1 MAGIF
6 LFFCRAFSTEGFNP
20 CSRLLVAK
28 VINCYFLTIF
38 HLHCFEK
45 VTIHDLSGS
54 CYFSP
59 TAEIIKKQLITA
71 LAIIQLPVGGSACEN
86 GFSH

>member
-6 LFFCRAFSTEGFNP
+6 LFFRRAFSTEGFNP
-20 CSRLLVAK
+20 CLRLLVGN
-28 VINCYFLTIF
+28 VINCYFLTLF

-59 TAEIIKKQLITA
+59 IAEIIKKQLITA
-71 LAIIQLPVGGSACEN
+71 LAIIQLPVGGSTCEK